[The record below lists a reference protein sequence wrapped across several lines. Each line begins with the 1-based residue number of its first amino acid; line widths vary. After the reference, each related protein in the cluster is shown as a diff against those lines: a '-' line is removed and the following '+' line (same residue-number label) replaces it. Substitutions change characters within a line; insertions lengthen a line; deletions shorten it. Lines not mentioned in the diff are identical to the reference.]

1 MAWYFGIDDNLMF
14 QPPETDPGAPLS
26 ALVARA
32 AKTSTSAAKP
42 ARPRAAKP
50 ATPRKRAGTS
60 SGRLAIAILSGLAIG
75 LVALL
80 FYGMS
85 QPRTPWAFDRPEA
98 QLPSLQAK
106 HTLY

>member
-1 MAWYFGIDDNLMF
+1 MF

-26 ALVARA
+26 ALVTRA
-32 AKTSTSAAKP
+32 AKSSAPATKP
-42 ARPRAAKP
+42 ARPRAART
-50 ATPRKRAGTS
+50 ATPPKRAGTK
-60 SGRLAIAILSGLAIG
+60 SGRLTIAILSGLAIG

-98 QLPSLQAK
+98 KLPSLQAK

>member
-1 MAWYFGIDDNLMF
+1 MF

-32 AKTSTSAAKP
+32 AKTSTPAAKP
-42 ARPRAAKP
+42 ARPRAART
-50 ATPRKRAGTS
+50 ATPPKRPGTN
-60 SGRLAIAILSGLAIG
+60 SGRLTIAILSGLAIG

-80 FYGMS
+80 IYSTAG
-85 QPRTPWAFDRPEA
+85 PRTPWAFDRPEA
-98 QLPSLQAK
+98 KLPSLQAK